1 MSERHQQGHITLFSS
16 GITPCPYF
24 ADRPARFAQA
34 DPHYPLTGP
43 VYDILLTQGF
53 RRGGEHV
60 YRPACPG
67 CQACESLRIPVS
79 DFRPRRRHRRCLQQ
93 NADVQWISTGLS
105 FRQSHYRLYQRYVA
119 ARHPDGEMADAS
131 ADDYWRFFTAQ
142 WCPAEFFEMRLGE
155 ALLGVAIVDDTGGAL
170 SAVYTF
176 FDPDLQKR
184 GLGTYAILKQIETAR
199 QRSYQWL
206 YLGYNIANCP
216 QMNYKTGF
224 YPHERLT
231 TQGWV
236 RVVSAG

>member
-1 MSERHQQGHITLFSS
+1 MSERPQPEQITLFTS

-24 ADRPARFAQA
+24 ADRPARFAHA
-34 DPHYPLTGP
+34 DPHYPLTAP
-43 VYDILLTQGF
+43 VYEMLLTQGF
-53 RRGGEHV
+53 RRGGNHV

-67 CQACESLRIPVS
+67 CQACESLRIPVG
-79 DFRPRRRHRRCLQQ
+79 DFTPRRRHRRCLQQ
-93 NADVQWISTGLS
+93 NADVEWISAGLS
-105 FRQSHYRLYQRYVA
+105 FRQAHYQLYQQYVG

-131 ADDYWRFFTAQ
+131 PVDYWRFFTAQ
-142 WCPAEFFEMRLGE
+142 WCPSEFFEMRIGG

-176 FDPDLQKR
+176 FDPNRSKR

-199 QRSYQWL
+199 QRGYQWL
-206 YLGYNIANCP
+206 YLGYNIENCP

-231 TQGWV
+231 AQGWV
-236 RVVSAG
+236 RVESGG